1 MKNVTCSLIGALVGA
16 VAGAA
21 GMECT
26 VGRERKKNRKKIED
40 QADKMQEFYTV
51 LLQWIRVHQSGRKLT
66 SYFEKN
72 GYKTVAIYGM
82 KELGESLLAELDGS
96 NVTVKYAVDRDA
108 ADIYS
113 EIDVLK
119 PMEKLEPVDVMVVTA
134 IHAYNAIENDMK
146 QKLDCPIVSIEDLVW
161 EA

>member
-1 MKNVTCSLIGALVGA
+1 MKNVTSSLFGVFIGV
-16 VAGAA
+16 VAGAV

-26 VGRERKKNRKKIED
+26 VGRERKKSQKKTLD
-40 QADKMQEFYTV
+40 QADKLQEFYTV
-51 LLQWIRVHQSGRKLT
+51 LLQWIRVHQSGRKLV

-72 GYKTVAIYGM
+72 DYKTVAIYGM

-96 NVTVKYAVDRDA
+96 NVVVKYAVDRDA
-108 ADIYS
+108 TDIYS

-119 PMEKLEPVDVMVVTA
+119 PSENLEPVDVMVITA

-146 QKLDCPIVSIEDLVW
+146 QKLSCPIVSIEDVVW